1 MKSTWNFK
9 LLQHLIQKKEEG
21 GFTLIELLVVIIIIG
36 ILAAIALPAFLN
48 QANRAKQSEAVTYVG
63 SMNRAQQAYRLESSS
78 FADSIPALNLGIS
91 DSTDNYTYRVTN
103 QTPSAALSGTH
114 NPNFIYADATPN
126 DAVTLRGYRGI
137 TYIQQD
143 TLNNATTAAVLCVGQ
158 PNSGVPQGTVTQTD
172 LKAVT
177 MSGCLPK

>member
-1 MKSTWNFK
+1 MKSTWNYK
-9 LLQHLIQKKEEG
+9 LLQFLNNKKEDG

-36 ILAAIALPAFLN
+36 ILSAIALPAFLN

-78 FADSIPALNLGIS
+78 FASSIPLLNLGIS
-91 DSTDNYTYRVTN
+91 DTTDNYTYRVTHV
-103 QTPSAALSGTH
+103 TPSGALTATH

-126 DAVTLRGYRGI
+126 DVVTLRGYRGI

-143 TLNNATTAAVLCVGQ
+143 NLNNATTAAVLCVGQ
-158 PNSGVPQGTVTQTD
+158 PNSGVPQGTVDQTN

-177 MSGCLPK
+177 MSNCLPK

>member
-63 SMNRAQQAYRLESSS
+63 SMNRAQQAYRLENTA
-78 FADSIPALNLGIS
+78 FADTIPLLNLGIAET
-91 DSTDNYTYRVTN
+91 TDNYTYTVSDT
-103 QTPSAALSGTH
+103 SGTLA
-114 NPNFIYADATPN
+114 YANAEPT
-126 DAVTLRGYRGI
+126 DAVTLRGYRGV
-137 TYIQQD
+137 TYILLD
-143 TLNNATTAAVLCVGQ
+143 ANSNATTGAVLCIGS
-158 PNSGVPQGTVTQTD
+158 PGEGTPASATVTGAGTD
-172 LKAVT
+172 TVAL
-177 MSGCLPK
+177 SGCSTKN